1 MLPCNRP
8 RNLWQHTHWLE
19 GALAPIT
26 TPRECE
32 RGRRETTRRIRLRW
46 GVTLV
51 IKVRESADSDLPEK
65 GSEDGNPPPFLSG
78 KTSDSILG
86 HNDLVATHRS
96 DQTTVDDELCATF
109 DESTQCT
116 IVCFFARE
124 GSRVLASCSVPRL
137 RVRRVGFA

>member
-1 MLPCNRP
+1 MR
-8 RNLWQHTHWLE
+8 
-19 GALAPIT
+19 
-26 TPRECE
+26 
-32 RGRRETTRRIRLRW
+32 

-109 DESTQCT
+109 DGTTQCT
-116 IVCFFARE
+116 IVFLLEECLE
-124 GSRVLASCSVPRL
+124 YGLVVPFPAY
-137 RVRRVGFA
+137 GFALWFRIMKA